1 MSEFAKQ
8 VQSYNEQ
15 LTQVR
20 EEVEKLEFWL
30 EALCEEQNS
39 EYSYADT
46 NSILAVS
53 QGITLPTLE
62 LY

>member
-8 VQSYNEQ
+8 AQSYNEQ

-30 EALCEEQNS
+30 EALCEEQYY

>member
-8 VQSYNEQ
+8 AQSYNEQ

-30 EALCEEQNS
+30 EALCEERNS
-39 EYSYADT
+39 EYSYVDT

>member
-1 MSEFAKQ
+1 MSEFAEKA
-8 VQSYNEQ
+8 QSYNEQ

-30 EALCEEQNS
+30 EGLYEEQTS
-39 EYSYADT
+39 EYSYEDT

-53 QGITLPTLE
+53 QEITLPALE

>member
-8 VQSYNEQ
+8 AQSYNEQ

-39 EYSYADT
+39 EYSYEDT

-53 QGITLPTLE
+53 QGITLPALE

>member
-8 VQSYNEQ
+8 AQSYNEQ

-39 EYSYADT
+39 EYSYVDT

-53 QGITLPTLE
+53 QGITLPALE

>member
-1 MSEFAKQ
+1 MSEFAEKA
-8 VQSYNEQ
+8 QSYNEQ

-30 EALCEEQNS
+30 EALYEEQTS
-39 EYSYADT
+39 EYSYEDT

-53 QGITLPTLE
+53 QEITLPALE

>member
-8 VQSYNEQ
+8 AQSYNEQ

-39 EYSYADT
+39 EYSHVDT

>member
-8 VQSYNEQ
+8 AQSYNEQ

-39 EYSYADT
+39 EYSYVDT